1 MTSTQSWCIVHSAS
15 KIIVFMNNK
24 EFIAALSQRT
34 GYKQDDT
41 QNMVRTAVYNII
53 DHLAVGDTVNVSGL
67 GSFDV
72 KKRMERI
79 INNPGTGQKMLVPP
93 KLVANFK
100 PFATMKEKVKSA
112 GE

>member
-1 MTSTQSWCIVHSAS
+1 
-15 KIIVFMNNK
+15 MNNK

-34 GYKQDDT
+34 GYKQEDT
-41 QNMVRTAVYNII
+41 QNMVRTVVYNII
-53 DHLAVGDTVNVSGL
+53 DNLAMGEAVNVSGL

-72 KKRMERI
+72 KKRMERMI
-79 INNPGTGQKMLVPP
+79 VNPGTGQKMLVPP

-100 PFATMKEKVKSA
+100 PFATMKEKLKGV

>member
-1 MTSTQSWCIVHSAS
+1 
-15 KIIVFMNNK
+15 MNNK
-24 EFIAALSQRT
+24 EFIAELARRT
-34 GYKQDDT
+34 GYKLEDT
-41 QNMVRTAVYNII
+41 QNMVRTTVYSII
-53 DHLAVGDTVNVSGL
+53 DSMAEGEVVNISGM

-100 PFATMKEKVKSA
+100 PFATMKERLTKSSSQ
-112 GE
+112 E

>member
-1 MTSTQSWCIVHSAS
+1 
-15 KIIVFMNNK
+15 MNNK
-24 EFIAALSQRT
+24 EFITALAQKS
-34 GYKQDDT
+34 GYKIDDT
-41 QNMVRTAVYNII
+41 QNMVRTVVNNII
-53 DHLAVGDTVNVSGL
+53 DNLTEGEVVNINGL

-100 PFATMKEKVKSA
+100 PVTTLKEKLN
-112 GE
+112 G

>member
-1 MTSTQSWCIVHSAS
+1 
-15 KIIVFMNNK
+15 MNNK
-24 EFIAALSQRT
+24 EFIAALAQKT
-34 GYKQDDT
+34 GYKMEDT
-41 QNMVRTAVYNII
+41 QNMVRTAVYTII
-53 DHLAVGDTVNVSGL
+53 DQLAEGETVNVTGL

-100 PFATMKEKVKSA
+100 PVSTLKEKLK
-112 GE
+112 GKE